1 MFLLKVNKNL
11 KFVETLDI
19 YEMSL
24 EKLVTLAE
32 LLTKTIAFYSWSSCK
47 RWIEFI

>member
-11 KFVETLDI
+11 KFVKILDI

-24 EKLVTLAE
+24 GKLVTLVE
-32 LLTKTIAFYSWSSCK
+32 LLTKTIDFFSCSSCK